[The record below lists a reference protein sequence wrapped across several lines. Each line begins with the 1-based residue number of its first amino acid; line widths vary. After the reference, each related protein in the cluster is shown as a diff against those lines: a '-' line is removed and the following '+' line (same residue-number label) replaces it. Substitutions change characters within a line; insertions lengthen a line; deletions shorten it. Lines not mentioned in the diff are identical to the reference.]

1 MQHRRG
7 CRCLPNFA
15 YRRLLWGDEG
25 LEYLDVSALD
35 GSPYY
40 RSRISGPGGQ
50 WQAAGDPIDFLGLCQ
65 PRDNRCNIIFRGF
78 SLTSSFI
85 LLTTMKSLQESDCLH
100 QKFVICGRCREV
112 VQPPRRARDKSLCDQ
127 LRLMD
132 FARKVVRALEVPHT
146 QEEGTPS
153 GLQFV
158 SSDDLLPVPVEE
170 RTWTAFSYVA
180 FWGSTWM
187 VTSGMIVLGM
197 SWWQAWL
204 CIWIG
209 YGIITP
215 FVVLMG
221 RPGAVFHITFPV
233 VNRASFGIFGSLW
246 CIFNRAT
253 LACIWYGVQS
263 SIGGSCVLV
272 MLRAIWP
279 SVNNIPNSMPSSSGT
294 NTRDF
299 MCFFIFWVISLPF
312 IWPPVH
318 KIRHFF
324 TFKTIVAPIACLI
337 FMIWCIVKAKGVG
350 PIVKEPATIHG
361 SELAWAMISGFGVCI
376 SNTITLTTNAPDFG
390 SRARSPSAPVVSQLC
405 SSSKTIYGETIW
417 SPVDLLGKF
426 LDDNPSPATRFG
438 VSLNTGWHFAL
449 MGILWH
455 SSCFVPCPIFRTNIS
470 ANSVSAGCD
479 LTALFPRF
487 ILSSL
492 LCAVNIRRGGY
503 ISAIVGL
510 VMCPWNLVSSSN
522 RFASYMSAYSV
533 FLSAIA
539 GVMATEYWLVRKGH
553 YNVADLYVTRKGSWY
568 WYNYGFNPRA
578 YAAYVA
584 GIAINV
590 VGFAGDTGTPVP
602 AAATHIFE
610 LSFFTGFGTS
620 SIAYYILNRIFPVPG
635 AADIFEEI
643 DVSGYEKRMMRSD
656 EDTNSKD
663 EYSTEKESSTA

>member
-1 MQHRRG
+1 M
-7 CRCLPNFA
+7 N
-15 YRRLLWGDEG
+15 
-25 LEYLDVSALD
+25 
-35 GSPYY
+35 
-40 RSRISGPGGQ
+40 
-50 WQAAGDPIDFLGLCQ
+50 
-65 PRDNRCNIIFRGF
+65 
-78 SLTSSFI
+78 
-85 LLTTMKSLQESDCLH
+85 
-100 QKFVICGRCREV
+100 
-112 VQPPRRARDKSLCDQ
+112 
-127 LRLMD
+127 
-132 FARKVVRALEVPHT
+132 FARKVVKALEVPHT
-146 QEEGTPS
+146 HDEGTPS

-158 SSDDLLPVPVEE
+158 SSDDLLPVPIEE

-180 FWGSTWM
+180 FWGSTSINVSTWM
-187 VTSGMIVLGM
+187 ITSGMIVLGM

-204 CIWIG
+204 VIWIG
-209 YGIITP
+209 YGVMTP
-215 FVVLMG
+215 FIVLMG
-221 RPGAVFHITFPV
+221 RPGAVFHVTFPV

-246 CIFNRAT
+246 CVFNRAT
-253 LACIWYGVQS
+253 MACIWYGVQS

-279 SVNNIPNSMPSSSGT
+279 SVNNIPNSMPLSSGT

-324 TFKTIVAPIACLI
+324 TFKTIITIIACLI

-350 PIVKEPATIHG
+350 PIVKQPGTIHG
-361 SELAWAMISGFGVCI
+361 SELAWAMISGTAVCI
-376 SNTITLTTNAPDFG
+376 SNMITLTTNAPDFG
-390 SRARSPSAPVVSQLC
+390 SRAKTPSAPVVSQLWSIPLSYGLIC
-405 SSSKTIYGETIW
+405 LFGVIVSSSSQTIYGEVIW
-417 SPVDLLGKF
+417 SPVDLLAKF
-426 LDDNPSPATRFG
+426 LDDNPSSATRFG
-438 VSLNTGWHFAL
+438 VWFIAFSFIVAQIG
-449 MGILWH
+449 
-455 SSCFVPCPIFRTNIS
+455 TNIS

-479 LTALFPRF
+479 LTALCPRF
-487 ILSSL
+487 I
-492 LCAVNIRRGGY
+492 NIRRGGY

-539 GVMATEYWLVRKGH
+539 GVMATEYWFVRKGH
-553 YNVADLYVTRKGSWY
+553 YNVDDLYVTRKGSWY

-590 VGFAGDTGTPVP
+590 VGFAGDIGTPVP
-602 AAATHIFE
+602 IAATHIFD

-620 SIAYYILNRIFPVPG
+620 SIVYYILSRIFPVPG
-635 AADIFEEI
+635 AANVFEEI
-643 DVSGYEKRMMRSD
+643 DVSGYEERMTSCN

-663 EYSTEKESSTA
+663 DCTEKDSSTV